1 MCQISVFNLL
11 KSVDLN
17 HILHGFFRKQTNQQD
32 HFPTVIIWSV
42 SVYGDWSQTFFYLSK
57 LFLCLYKTLV
67 NGG

>member
-32 HFPTVIIWSV
+32 HFPTIIIWSV
-42 SVYGDWSQTFFYLSK
+42 SVYGDWSQTFLSI
-57 LFLCLYKTLV
+57 
-67 NGG
+67 